1 MRRKWISLLLAA
13 SMALSPSY
21 LFPGAAM
28 ALTEQDDSGYS
39 TYECED
45 GEVLGNAVVS
55 TSFSG
60 YTGDGSVVCG
70 MVPVQGVTLS
80 NVTVPEEGDYTVLIR
95 YGQSNWS
102 ARTMYVYANGNEADA
117 QQVVFP
123 KLKSWGLWDQIPV
136 TVHLNAGENTLT
148 VASGAGD
155 SGDVVLDNV
164 AVSDAPMVMTQ
175 VPVPNGGFESGDTT
189 NWTVDNLSNVGYG
202 VDQPDAFGGDYKFYF
217 YTTSNFEGRL
227 HQTVTGLPEG
237 TYQVNATV
245 KMSNGRQQASRMEL
259 SGYDGDAATQVE
271 IPYNGGYERYSSQV
285 EVKDGQLTIAF
296 YCLGNAHTSMQIDN
310 VELWKIDST
319 APSETYAIQ
328 VADGQE
334 ATLSAP
340 AEAALGETV
349 TVSVSGLPAGKTVQA
364 VKAVDADGTA
374 LQVVEV
380 ARDKTYSF
388 VMPAKAVT
396 LSVELTDISDVA
408 KAIVSRDTVT
418 RIEAEDYDEQ
428 AGVNVE
434 SCSDIGGGQNVGSID
449 AGDYMLYHNIYVED
463 AGTYQFRLRVA
474 SNNTDGGVEGSPDG
488 VTIVTTAAPE
498 GVVGTVPF
506 TGAWQTYT
514 DVYLDVPLDAGFQTI
529 RFNATHE
536 GWNINYFD
544 IQMGAKAVVTPEGVT
559 KIEAEDFDGQ
569 GGDPAM
575 GDKAGIKTEPCG
587 EDSTENI
594 GSTDAGDYFYYDDIL
609 VMEAGTY
616 QFTLRVASNNTDGG
630 VQGSPDGVSIVT
642 TAAPDGVTA
651 SIPHT
656 GGWQSYTDVKVLVP
670 LEAGRQ
676 KIRFNVTHEGWNIN
690 YFTIALPVEVPSY
703 ESVSICN
710 RWNNQYL
717 YDDNS
722 GLLRY
727 ADEMPS
733 ESRDPFTWDFV
744 PDDEGYYT
752 IQNKATG
759 NYMVNDGSGYVACVP
774 ELPDGDTGK
783 WVLRTVDGYFK
794 INSLADDA
802 LSIALENQDEEG
814 RVELTEAPDSWYSA
828 HYTLNSTRF
837 DYDIY
842 PDKIVDGAYTMTAED
857 GEELYSS
864 YENRTWRLTED
875 ISELPQ
881 YTAENMPISE
891 ALYNL
896 TMQEVLENIFTE
908 NSHITGEPVEVF
920 YTGANWPKV
929 WTRDTAMSVQYAL
942 AWALP
947 EQSGNSLLQKIQGD
961 PREWTEDTGTGGSY
975 PNSTDRII
983 MALAGWEIYLATG
996 DTEFLETIYDVTAY
1010 TLEKDLHVAYDPNTG
1025 LFKGETS
1032 GLDHRSKTYPDWMD
1046 EGYFSDIM
1054 ESKASGTNIE
1064 YAVAF
1069 KVLEQASEI
1078 LGKDPAETEKWAKHF
1093 EDLKQAINEN
1103 FWVEDGGYYASWQY
1117 PEYMGNVLAE
1127 KTDVIATGYAIYY
1140 DIATPEMAERLME
1153 NYPLVKYGA
1162 NTVYPQKRGK
1172 QFGAIYH
1179 NRGVWPGWEAT
1190 LMEGA
1195 MKAGNHELADEIMKS
1210 IMSAAARNLSNEEVI
1225 NYETGAGN
1233 DAHRQLWSVAGHMAS
1248 FYRVLFGMTYELDG
1262 IHFAP
1267 YVPDWMVGPFEL
1279 SNYTYR
1285 DANLTVTVS
1294 GQGDQVVSL
1303 KVNGEEMGA
1312 DYVLPAD
1319 ASGDYT
1325 IEIVV
1330 EDSGDYDSVNLKP
1343 ENLAICPEPPE
1354 MQLEDGV
1361 LTWTPDESYT
1371 YKLWT
1376 GTEYI
1381 DVTGKD
1387 SYEIPQDV
1395 YGSYSLVAVDEDG
1408 IAGELSEP
1416 IIWNPEG
1423 TYLTYEAEDAEF
1435 DEACFA
1441 NSIQGYSGTGYV
1453 QDNRPNGG
1461 TDITFTVNVPKEG
1474 DYLVSALY
1482 NNGGDTTDG
1491 NYAAIR
1497 SVIVDGEDYGTMSFS
1512 ITFENVFYRSPRM
1525 RMHLTEGEHTI
1536 TFSYNYGGNNYDQNM
1551 NINRNNLA
1559 MDQLI
1564 LENIRS
1570 EGSVTAEPQLLTV
1583 QWSGNAS
1590 MSVEGNAEAIIS
1602 TDAIYGAK
1610 VQPGEELTFTFTPT
1624 KDGFSGAQLNGED
1637 IEFAADGCTY
1647 TFTMPGEGT
1656 TLRFT
1661 FTSVD
1666 KSILGIVLEEANAV
1680 PQDVIDSLVP
1690 SAKEFFENALAKA
1703 QEVYD
1708 DAAATEEEVKEAWSD
1723 LLDAMHLLE
1732 FEAGDKETLLPL
1744 INIAEQLK
1752 DMLDQFKPGTTEGFE
1767 EALDAAKDVY
1777 AEENPL
1783 KADVDEAYDNLQ
1795 AAIDKL
1801 EMRADMSILQNTV
1814 DEANG
1819 LDLNLYIDDE
1829 AMAAFKT
1836 VLAEAEELLLNADAG
1851 QADVDAKAEALTRA
1865 MAALR
1870 KIPNKDE
1877 LNKLIAE
1884 MEQKDLDGYTDRSVA
1899 AFKAALS
1906 VAKTVAA
1913 GETAD
1918 GQAIAKAYTN
1928 LEAAANNLVKAEKP
1942 STGNSGKGS
1951 TSANVG
1957 NAYGAAGVVSA
1968 AQGVASQQAYV
1979 VSDTTVNFTLKRGSA
1994 YCFKMTVV
2002 NGNNMVPNFTAGN
2015 GEVLKTQFVAK
2026 IGNDYYY
2033 RVYATGTPGQST
2045 GVYTTLPGQNAVK
2058 HCTVTIA

>member
-13 SMALSPSY
+13 SMVLSPSY

-45 GEVLGNAVVS
+45 GEVLGSAVVS

-319 APSETYAIQ
+319 APSESYAVQ

-396 LSVELTDISDVA
+396 LSVELTDVSDVA

-418 RIEAEDYDEQ
+418 RIEAEDYDGQ
-428 AGVNVE
+428 AGVKVE

-569 GGDPAM
+569 GGDPDM

-642 TAAPDGVTA
+642 TAASDGVTA

-676 KIRFNVTHEGWNIN
+676 TIRFNVTHEGWNIN

-703 ESVSICN
+703 ESVSIRN

-727 ADEMPS
+727 GEEMPADD
-733 ESRDPFTWDFV
+733 RDPYTWDFL
-744 PDDEGYYT
+744 PDDEGYYS
-752 IQNKATG
+752 IRNKATG
-759 NYMVNDGSGYVACVP
+759 NYMVNDGSGYVACVA

-908 NSHITGEPVEVF
+908 KSHITGEPIEVF

-947 EQSGNSLLQKIQGD
+947 EQSRNSLLQKIQGD

-1225 NYETGAGN
+1225 NHETGAGN
-1233 DAHRQLWSVAGHMAS
+1233 DAHRQLWSVAGHMAA

-1285 DANLTVTVS
+1285 DANLTIKVS
-1294 GQGDQVVSL
+1294 GQGDQVASL

-1319 ASGDYT
+1319 ASGNYT
-1325 IEIVV
+1325 IEIEVV
-1330 EDSGDYDSVNLKP
+1330 DSGDHDSVNLKP
-1343 ENLAICPEPPE
+1343 ENLVICPEPPE

-1381 DVTGKD
+1381 DVTGQD

-1423 TYLTYEAEDAEF
+1423 TYLTYEAEDAAYN
-1435 DEACFA
+1435 DGAFA
-1441 NSIQGYSGTGYV
+1441 NSISGYSGTGYV

-1482 NNGGDTTDG
+1482 NNAGDTTSG

-1590 MSVEGNAEAIIS
+1590 MSVEGNAEEIIS

-1610 VQPGEELTFTFTPT
+1610 VMPGEELTFTFTPT

-1637 IEFAADGCTY
+1637 IEFAADSCTY
-1647 TFTMPGEGT
+1647 TFTMPNEGT

-1666 KSILGIVLEEANAV
+1666 KSILGAVLEQANAV
-1680 PQDVIDSLVP
+1680 PQEVIDGLVP
-1690 SAKEFFENALAKA
+1690 EAKEIFTNALTNA
-1703 QEVYD
+1703 QTVYGN
-1708 DAAATEEEVKEAWSD
+1708 ANATQEEVNEAWSD

-1732 FEAGDKETLLPL
+1732 FEAGDKEVLLPL
-1744 INIAEQLK
+1744 INIAEQLAER
-1752 DMLDQFKPGTTEGFE
+1752 LDEFKPGTTGGFE
-1767 EALDAAKDVY
+1767 EALNAAKDVY
-1777 AEENPL
+1777 AEENAL

-1795 AAIDKL
+1795 AAIEKL
-1801 EMRADMSILQNTV
+1801 EFRADMSALQSLV
-1814 DEANG
+1814 DEANT
-1819 LDLNLYIDDE
+1819 LDPDDYIQDE
-1829 AMAAFKT
+1829 AFDTFTT

-1870 KIPNKDE
+1870 KIPSKDE

-1884 MEQKDLDGYTDRSVA
+1884 MERKALDGYTDRSVA

-1913 GETAD
+1913 DANAD
-1918 GQAIAKAYTN
+1918 EQAVAKAYTN

-1968 AQGVASQQAYV
+1968 AQGVTSQKAYV
-1979 VSDTTVNFTLKRGSA
+1979 VSDTTVNFTMKRGSA

-2002 NGNNMVPNFTAGN
+2002 NGNAMTPSFTVGN

-2033 RVYATGTPGQST
+2033 RVYAIGTPGQST